1 MICINN
7 TFSILHLS
15 DLHIVDTKNNGTYQS
30 DLNKLI
36 GDIVAQIKENHVVNL
51 IIVVSGDIIDKGD
64 YNNSGA
70 AIAFFND
77 LKDKLYQIS
86 NLSVIDIQIVPGN
99 HDRERTTPTVLF
111 SQSFQTRET
120 SIKDAEEWNL
130 YEKTNKQFISFAND
144 IEKTFNK
151 KVAMSET
158 FGCEITEVVGNHIC
172 FLRIDTAWSEYA
184 SQSYKKLR
192 IGGYQL
198 NCLK

>member
-1 MICINN
+1 M
-7 TFSILHLS
+7 
-15 DLHIVDTKNNGTYQS
+15 DTKNNGTYQS

-172 FLRIDTAWSEYA
+172 FFKNRHSME
-184 SQSYKKLR
+184 
-192 IGGYQL
+192 
-198 NCLK
+198 